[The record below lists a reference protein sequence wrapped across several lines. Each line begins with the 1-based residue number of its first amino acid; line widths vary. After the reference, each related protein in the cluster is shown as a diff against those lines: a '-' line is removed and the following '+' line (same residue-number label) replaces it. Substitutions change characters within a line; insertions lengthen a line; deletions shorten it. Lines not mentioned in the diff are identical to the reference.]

1 MPAFTFEQG
10 SPIESVEQ
18 FLAEV
23 RVFSVIG
30 RQRVQVEGAWVES
43 WKVEERVQRDG
54 RLVATWYLTDRSPY
68 MVYAE
73 VPLQNGQVQRMT
85 GVSLDPD

>member
-1 MPAFTFEQG
+1 M
-10 SPIESVEQ
+10 
-18 FLAEV
+18 
-23 RVFSVIG
+23 
-30 RQRVQVEGAWVES
+30 ES